1 MRTIWRLHLNYCP
14 SFFSLM
20 MVDPRKEDTDSYFFF
35 KCFNR
40 YIDVFLTILIKMR
53 LINDNKF
60 FSNQVLIFD
69 KIVYTI
75 IFSFLLFL
83 IYDLI
88 YAVIFLIALTFQE

>member
-1 MRTIWRLHLNYCP
+1 MY
-14 SFFSLM
+14 
-20 MVDPRKEDTDSYFFF
+20 
-35 KCFNR
+35 
-40 YIDVFLTILIKMR
+40 VFLTILIKMR

-75 IFSFLLFL
+75 IFSFLLLL

-88 YAVIFLIALTFQE
+88 YAVIFLIALTFQEWNKKTHNK

>member
-1 MRTIWRLHLNYCP
+1 MY
-14 SFFSLM
+14 
-20 MVDPRKEDTDSYFFF
+20 
-35 KCFNR
+35 
-40 YIDVFLTILIKMR
+40 VFLTILIKMR

-60 FSNQVLIFD
+60 FNQVLIFD

-75 IFSFLLFL
+75 IFSFLLLL

>member
-1 MRTIWRLHLNYCP
+1 
-14 SFFSLM
+14 M
-20 MVDPRKEDTDSYFFF
+20 MVDPRKGDTDSYFFF

-53 LINDNKF
+53 LIKF

-75 IFSFLLFL
+75 IFSFLLLL

-88 YAVIFLIALTFQE
+88 YAVIFLIPLTFQE

>member
-1 MRTIWRLHLNYCP
+1 
-14 SFFSLM
+14 
-20 MVDPRKEDTDSYFFF
+20 
-35 KCFNR
+35 
-40 YIDVFLTILIKMR
+40 MR

-75 IFSFLLFL
+75 IFSFLLLL

>member
-1 MRTIWRLHLNYCP
+1 MCTIWRLHLNYCP

-60 FSNQVLIFD
+60 FNQVLIFD

-75 IFSFLLFL
+75 IFSFLLLL